1 MSLGFLSS
9 YSLFYFFF
17 GEFLNHFI
25 PCGVA
30 YWRAASGS
38 CVDGIL
44 GDGPVVN
51 ESARIISSRLAAQEL
66 APSFGVRAVPHTHGT
81 RCLETTHTGAEAR
94 PDGVTINGAG
104 TGGMDLM
111 IINSRG
117 GLDYTSLGR
126 ALEES
131 EVLVLIG
138 ELHCCGERNTVALVT
153 VTDCARQGPPHDVGV
168 VHLEGDLLDPPPIG
182 LAFVDLEDDP
192 LDLLPPLNE
201 GGGAGLLF
209 SPLGLTLGPL

>member
-1 MSLGFLSS
+1 
-9 YSLFYFFF
+9 
-17 GEFLNHFI
+17 
-25 PCGVA
+25 
-30 YWRAASGS
+30 
-38 CVDGIL
+38 
-44 GDGPVVN
+44 
-51 ESARIISSRLAAQEL
+51 
-66 APSFGVRAVPHTHGT
+66 
-81 RCLETTHTGAEAR
+81 
-94 PDGVTINGAG
+94 
-104 TGGMDLM
+104 M

-209 SPLGLTLGPL
+209 SPLGLTLGTLKAATVELGEQTPLLERELATLAESRDDVPRDVVGLAAPRPLNHRG